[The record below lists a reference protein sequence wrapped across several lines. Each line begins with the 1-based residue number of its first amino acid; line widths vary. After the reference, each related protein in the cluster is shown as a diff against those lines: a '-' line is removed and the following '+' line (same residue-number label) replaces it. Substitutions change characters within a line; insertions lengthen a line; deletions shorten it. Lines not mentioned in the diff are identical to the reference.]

1 MLEIQVQEAKCLQRI
16 FKRRTKIQMMEDMLG
31 MKRCKMSRI
40 ASTPTENSQVFM
52 KILRERDK
60 IYAQVDSHFIEKGR
74 RRLWQDLHTTKFFV
88 ACATEHEMDSLQAT
102 LDYIAGIDL
111 PHTDVCA
118 ETELLA
124 MIDEESALAFGDNID
139 HSSEDDASLATLDK
153 LKRRVPSWK
162 TSPCASRDDGCSFD
176 DSAQCLEVSS
186 QPIKRRQRGRSRK
199 AELEDLR
206 KLSAKLSDKIE
217 SMKASAAKV
226 QEASKND
233 DGNAVVKT
241 MWTDIALR
249 QLMLRQA
256 AEAINAKLRNDVVF
270 HAKHAKNLKRMLKRR
285 YSEEML
291 ELMPIEKRARSIVSK
306 TAAADQRV
314 FRELM
319 RDVNQVYTSVDTLV
333 ANKGMANLPCP
344 GRDQKVNP
352 KTVNGLF
359 IELMDKNLVPFS
371 TAQTSQAVW
380 KAMCGQ
386 KTRDADIVDAKVC
399 VQDTQQTDAIITSY
413 MNYTCNAAGHSSFVQ
428 ESRVGRKYVEAD
440 RVVFVFR
447 CLTQPSSRSL
457 GPLGLFF
464 QETVVIVVRKGPTM
478 ASGQETTV
486 IESYL
491 WATRCDD
498 GKEIALIFRDAVF
511 VDIAIEG
518 WNKKLSLYSE
528 RIENILFDD
537 ALNMPSQVLE
547 G

>member
-1 MLEIQVQEAKCLQRI
+1 MHAEKFLN
-16 FKRRTKIQMMEDMLG
+16 D
-31 MKRCKMSRI
+31 
-40 ASTPTENSQVFM
+40 ASTAVSNAPGPHAVKLGNLIQAGSPFLPELSGVELTDIVNGGGVSEASDDAASEVTDSARVANIA
-52 KILRERDK
+52 ILRERDK
-60 IYAQVDSHFIEKGR
+60 IYAQVDSHFIEKGVIDLPCPGLER
-74 RRLWQDLHTTKFFV
+74 KANRSAMNGVVFEMKTRNLMPFSLQKTGKTARIDFHAQESEEFRDTLVASYFSTTPGNPNASGAQVRKEMRMYAEEDSAVFIWKMVAEPKLRDLHTTKFFV

-285 YSEEML
+285 YSEEVL
-291 ELMPIEKRARSIVSK
+291 SK

-344 GRDQKVNP
+344 GREQKVNP

-386 KTRDADIVDAKVC
+386 KTRDADIVDAKV
-399 VQDTQQTDAIITSY
+399 
-413 MNYTCNAAGHSSFVQ
+413 
-428 ESRVGRKYVEAD
+428 
-440 RVVFVFR
+440 
-447 CLTQPSSRSL
+447 
-457 GPLGLFF
+457 
-464 QETVVIVVRKGPTM
+464 
-478 ASGQETTV
+478 
-486 IESYL
+486 
-491 WATRCDD
+491 
-498 GKEIALIFRDAVF
+498 
-511 VDIAIEG
+511 
-518 WNKKLSLYSE
+518 
-528 RIENILFDD
+528 
-537 ALNMPSQVLE
+537 
-547 G
+547 